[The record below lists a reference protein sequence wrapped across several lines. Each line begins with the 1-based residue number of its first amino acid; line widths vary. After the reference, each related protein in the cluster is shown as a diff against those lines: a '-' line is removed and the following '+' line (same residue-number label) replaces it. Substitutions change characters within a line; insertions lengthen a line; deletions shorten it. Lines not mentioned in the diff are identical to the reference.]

1 MMSEFTGRDSFL
13 RQDKP
18 ATGLPAYGRDGVQA
32 LSEHTDRNVSKKY
45 EGSGSSRLITAQG
58 VYLLAQKSP
67 DEGRSAKHENT
78 RRGKWASHARL
89 D

>member
-18 ATGLPAYGRDGVQA
+18 ARETAG
-32 LSEHTDRNVSKKY
+32 EHTDRNVSKRY

-58 VYLLAQKSP
+58 VYPLAQKSP
-67 DEGRSAKHENT
+67 DEGLSAKHENT